1 MPAGVDA
8 ASPAQLAQ
16 TIEEY
21 LADHPAAALL
31 EDGRVLFDMRTTR
44 YAVTESHGRCL
55 LQLWNEER
63 NLVRTVVEVQERAQ
77 CLRLMTR
84 RMGAPKPQALE
95 LVPSSDRRTPTA
107 REAARRNYQRLLER
121 VLTRS
126 FPGAKVDGLR
136 SAMDLEHSF
145 GPAYARG
152 RLLRGTAAD
161 TVIGVGAAESAAMV
175 GGILTL
181 GILWL
186 DHSRQHG
193 DGRRH
198 FGGLKVIV
206 PAGAWRTTAE
216 RMAWLNHRAADFELF
231 TLDERSEE
239 LAPVDFRDTG
249 NLESRLVH
257 AFSAQA
263 ALERCHEG
271 IQRLLALVPPSAKD
285 RVEIM
290 PTSAAE
296 VGLLLH
302 GLEFARVRH
311 GAAAHSFAHED
322 QVTFGAGANETP
334 LTEENEALCRDLLR
348 RLFLSRH
355 ADGVHTDPLFRL
367 QPERW
372 LEACLRA
379 GLAELLPDLRGDL
392 LYAQVPAL
400 SAGDRGM
407 LDLLTLDRNGRLT
420 VIELKA
426 DEDLHL
432 PLQALDYWIRVRAL
446 NADRQ
451 TAAGAGLALSA
462 FERQGY
468 FAGAEVSTL
477 SPRLLLAAPAL
488 RIHPAN
494 EPVLKYLSPQVEWE
508 LIALSEQWRRELR
521 IVFRK
526 RSGEA
531 GPA

>member
-1 MPAGVDA
+1 VAPAEA
-8 ASPAQLAQ
+8 TASAEALTQ

-21 LADHPAAALL
+21 LADHAAAALL
-31 EDGRVLFDMRTTR
+31 EDGRVLFDMRTAR
-44 YAVTESHGRCL
+44 YAVSESHGRCL
-55 LQLWNEER
+55 LQFWSEER

-84 RMGAPKPQALE
+84 RMGAAKPQALE
-95 LVPSSDRRTPTA
+95 LVPTSDRRTPTA

-121 VLTRS
+121 ALSRNFIGS
-126 FPGAKVDGLR
+126 KVDGLR

-145 GPAYARG
+145 GPAYVRG

-161 TVIGVGAAESAAMV
+161 AVIGVGEAESAAIAD
-175 GGILTL
+175 GILTL

-186 DHSRQHG
+186 DHCRVAAAT

-206 PAGAWRTTAE
+206 PAGAWRATAE
-216 RMAWLNHRAADFELF
+216 RMAWLNHAAADFQLF

-239 LAPVDFRDTG
+239 LAPIDFRDTG

-257 AFSAQA
+257 AFSSA
-263 ALERCHEG
+263 AAIERCQAG
-271 IQRLLALVPPSAKD
+271 IDRVLALVPSAAKD
-285 RVEIM
+285 RIELRAS
-290 PTSAAE
+290 SATE

-311 GAAAHSFAHED
+311 GFAANSFSREVE
-322 QVTFGAGANETP
+322 VTFGAGANETP
-334 LTEENEALCRDLLR
+334 LTPETEVLCRELCS

-355 ADGVHTDPLFRL
+355 PDGTHTDPLFRM
-367 QPERW
+367 QPEHW
-372 LEACLRA
+372 LEARLRA
-379 GLAELLPDLRGDL
+379 GIADLLPGLRGDL
-392 LYAQVPAL
+392 LYTQVPAL
-400 SAGDRGM
+400 SAGDRGL
-407 LDLLTLDRNGRLT
+407 LDLLTLDRNGRLA

-446 NADRQ
+446 NDDRL
-451 TAAGAGLALSA
+451 AVAGGRPLSA

-468 FAGAEVSTL
+468 FPGAEVSPL
-477 SPRLLLAAPAL
+477 APRLLLAAPAL

-494 EPVLKYLSPQVEWE
+494 EPVLRYFSPQVEWE
-508 LIALSEQWRRELR
+508 LIAVSEHWRRELK
-521 IVFRK
+521 VMFRK
-526 RSGEA
+526 RSGDKS
-531 GPA
+531 